1 LVARRRREAKPRE
14 MPRTVSASAPDVKA
28 NELLRAGRVA
38 EALPFARRAVAQSPV
53 CSPAHGLLATILL
66 RLGERDEAET
76 VVAHAL
82 TSPAGSADAYDALA
96 FVSFELGAYERA
108 NALYRRAV
116 ERAPEDPRFWY
127 NLATSERSF
136 GRLGEA
142 AAACDRAIELN
153 QHHYQ
158 SYLLRSELRTQVD
171 SRNHVE
177 AMERLLTDPAATDR
191 AHIFLGYA
199 LGKELD
205 DLGQYDR
212 AFHWFSEGAKARR
225 RHLQYDVRVDE
236 KKLARIVEV
245 FPGAQSA
252 TDSRDGD
259 SPGFIFIVGLPR
271 SGTTL
276 LERILTRLPNVVTN
290 GETETFSRALFAE
303 ASTQGP
309 DAFARAA
316 AADFD
321 RVGRRYVKLASHS
334 ANAKVIEKLP
344 LNYLYL
350 GAIRRA
356 LPAASAIHLNREPL
370 DSCFAMFRTLFG
382 EAYPFTYDF
391 TELAGYYA
399 AYARLMGHWRAVLE
413 NWLLETTYEKLV
425 SEPAHEGARI
435 ASAARLDW
443 DPSAIEI
450 HRSGGV
456 STTAS
461 ASQIRRQI
469 YQSSVGKWRHYRR
482 HLTPLIAALRSQGV
496 TMRDVDS

>member
-1 LVARRRREAKPRE
+1 
-14 MPRTVSASAPDVKA
+14 MSTSAPDVKA
-28 NELLRAGRVA
+28 NELLRAGRAA

-76 VVAHAL
+76 VITRAL
-82 TSPAGSADAYDALA
+82 TSQPGSADAYDALA
-96 FVSFELGAYERA
+96 FVSFELGEYERA
-108 NALYRRAV
+108 NALYRRAA
-116 ERAPEDPRFWY
+116 ECAPEDPRFWY

-136 GRLGEA
+136 GRLSEAEA
-142 AAACDRAIELN
+142 ACGRAIELN

-171 SRNHVE
+171 ARNHVE
-177 AMERLLTDPAATDR
+177 EMERLLADPAATDR
-191 AHIFLGYA
+191 ARIFLGYA

-205 DLGQYDR
+205 DMGHYDR
-212 AFHWFSEGAKARR
+212 AFQWFTDAAKARR

-236 KKLARIVEV
+236 KKLSRIMEV
-245 FPGAQSA
+245 FPGPKSTAG
-252 TDSRDGD
+252 SRDAD
-259 SPGFIFIVGLPR
+259 LPGFIFIVGLPR

-276 LERILTRLPNVVTN
+276 LERILTRLSGVVSN
-290 GETETFSRALFAE
+290 GETENFSRALFAE
-303 ASTQGP
+303 ASTQGL

-316 AADFD
+316 AANFD
-321 RVGRRYVKLASHS
+321 GVGRGYVKLASHS
-334 ANAKVIEKLP
+334 ARVKVIEKLP

-350 GAIRRA
+350 GAIRCA
-356 LPAASAIHLNREPL
+356 LPAASAILLNREPV
-370 DSCFAMFRTLFG
+370 DICFAMFRTLFG

-391 TELAGYYA
+391 TDLARYYA
-399 AYARLMGHWRAVLE
+399 AYGRLISHWRTVLG
-413 NWLLETTYEKLV
+413 NWLIETTYEKLV
-425 SEPAHEGARI
+425 SQPAQEGATI
-435 ASAARLDW
+435 ARASRLDW

-456 STTAS
+456 SMTAS

-469 YQSSVGKWRHYRR
+469 YQSSAGKWRHYRR

-496 TMRDVDS
+496 AMPDIDS